1 MWYILLPAT
10 SLVFSSL
17 LSLPST
23 VPSTTKQ
30 HKQKVG
36 KWGIQEKEFHWT
48 SLWPSLVVCR
58 LGRVEKSQ
66 ICQIRRWLP
75 SAISELAG
83 GLSLC
88 DPYFWTKTDRAL
100 VLVAKLAYFMCS
112 KLCLWSQHLK
122 KIFWAPDQHLWK
134 CRNSAEMA
142 EDRRKIEKFILNVGG

>member
-17 LSLPST
+17 LSSPST

-30 HKQKVG
+30 HEQNVG

-48 SLWPSLVVCR
+48 SQWPSLVVYG
-58 LGRVEKSQ
+58 LGRAEKSK

-112 KLCLWSQHLK
+112 TTLPLESTLK
-122 KIFWAPDQHLWK
+122 KRYFGLQTSIYENVEIPLKWPK
-134 CRNSAEMA
+134 IAE
-142 EDRRKIEKFILNVGG
+142 KSKTSS